1 MKAIRYNATIPRYA
15 AGLALSKLS
24 TRFLWSGLSCTTFD
38 DVPEP
43 SLPGDD
49 WAVIKTRYGGI
60 CGSDMSAIL
69 LHSSPYFSP
78 LTSFPFTF
86 GHENIGRIAV
96 AGSAADDWRQGERVI
111 AEPVLWCAPR
121 GFEDL
126 CRYCIRGEIN
136 RCERITEGALSP
148 GLFTGYCRD
157 TGGSWSEYFLA
168 HKSQLNKVPD
178 QVSDEN
184 GLMVEPFA
192 VGLHAALNNF
202 PGDDEAVLLIGA
214 GTIGLCTLAALRV
227 LGSKSEISVLARHP
241 FQAEA
246 AHKLGA
252 SRVIPTGHGEDYYAE
267 IAEITGAKLL
277 KPVLGK
283 RLVLGGFDRVFECV
297 GSDRSLDD
305 SFRFTRN
312 GGKVVLVGV
321 PGISKD
327 VDWSAIFASELE
339 LKAAYIYNHA
349 ENYSG
354 RTWKTFDLALDLMS
368 KGELDLSWMVT
379 HKFALGDY
387 RQALQF
393 QTQRAKNHSIRSV
406 FSFED

>member
-1 MKAIRYNATIPRYA
+1 MKAIRYNPTIPRYA

-38 DVPEP
+38 DVPEL

-60 CGSDMSAIL
+60 CGSDMSAIR

-78 LTSFPFTF
+78 LTSFPYTF
-86 GHENIGRIAV
+86 GHENIV
-96 AGSAADDWRQGERVI
+96 
-111 AEPVLWCAPR
+111 EPTLWCAPR

-168 HKSQLNKVPD
+168 HKSQLYKVPD

-267 IAEITGAKLL
+267 IAEISGAKLL

-406 FSFED
+406 SIRSVFSFED

>member
-1 MKAIRYNATIPRYA
+1 MKAIRYNPTIPRYA

-24 TRFLWSGLSCTTFD
+24 THFLWSGLSCTTFD

-178 QVSDEN
+178 LS
-184 GLMVEPFA
+184 LIHISEP
-192 VGLHAALNNF
+192 
-202 PGDDEAVLLIGA
+202 
-214 GTIGLCTLAALRV
+214 
-227 LGSKSEISVLARHP
+227 
-241 FQAEA
+241 
-246 AHKLGA
+246 
-252 SRVIPTGHGEDYYAE
+252 
-267 IAEITGAKLL
+267 
-277 KPVLGK
+277 
-283 RLVLGGFDRVFECV
+283 
-297 GSDRSLDD
+297 
-305 SFRFTRN
+305 TR
-312 GGKVVLVGV
+312 
-321 PGISKD
+321 P
-327 VDWSAIFASELE
+327 
-339 LKAAYIYNHA
+339 Y
-349 ENYSG
+349 
-354 RTWKTFDLALDLMS
+354 
-368 KGELDLSWMVT
+368 
-379 HKFALGDY
+379 
-387 RQALQF
+387 
-393 QTQRAKNHSIRSV
+393 
-406 FSFED
+406 